1 MFDKEPKIVCMEPLG
16 VSAEKIATLA
26 APLRA
31 SGHEFVYYDK
41 KAAYQDTLLE
51 RVKDAE
57 ILMLA
62 NQPLSAEIINACDK
76 LKMIDIAFT
85 GVDHVAMDAV
95 RARNLVVCNAA
106 GYSTNAVAELTFGL
120 AISAIRNIPACNT
133 RSHIGS
139 TKDGLVGFELFGK
152 TFGVIGTGAIGCRVA
167 KIAAAFGCK
176 VIAYSRT
183 VKPELE
189 ADGVKFVS
197 LDELLRTADFI
208 SLHVPLTAETDKMI
222 NAASIAKMKD
232 GAVLINCARG
242 GVVDSVALADALNSG
257 KLAAAGID
265 VFENEPP
272 LAVNHP
278 LLTAKNTVTTPHVAF
293 ASKEALEA
301 RADIVFANI
310 EAFLANK
317 PQNIVK

>member
-1 MFDKEPKIVCMEPLG
+1 MKIVCMEPLG

-85 GVDHVAMDAV
+85 GVDHVAMDAA

-133 RSHIGS
+133 RCHIGS

-152 TFGVIGTGAIGCRVA
+152 TFGIIGTGAIGCRVA

-176 VIAYSRT
+176 VIVYSRT

-242 GVVDSVALADALNSG
+242 GVVDSIALADALNSG

>member
-1 MFDKEPKIVCMEPLG
+1 MKIVCMEPLG

-41 KAAYQDTLLE
+41 KTAYQDTLLE

-62 NQPLSAEIINACDK
+62 NQPLSADIINACDK

-85 GVDHVAMDAV
+85 GVDHVAMDAA

-222 NAASIAKMKD
+222 NATSIAKMKD

>member
-1 MFDKEPKIVCMEPLG
+1 MIFKKCAISYCNLG
-16 VSAEKIATLA
+16 
-26 APLRA
+26 
-31 SGHEFVYYDK
+31 FVYYDK

-57 ILMLA
+57 ILILA

-85 GVDHVAMDAV
+85 GVDHVAMDAA

-133 RSHIGS
+133 RCHIGS

-152 TFGVIGTGAIGCRVA
+152 TFGIIGTGAIGCRVA

-242 GVVDSVALADALNSG
+242 GVVDSIALADALNSG